1 MLLVQPRRPFRRV
14 FLEDSSPMSVIPIRP
29 SSVSR
34 APSSATPRSQGPDAL
49 RDLRQLI
56 FGSPHPHP
64 LPSICDLLS
73 AAIALAEGTR
83 RKSILP
89 LAIAPAELVLLR
101 RGSDALVS
109 YYELDSTPDV
119 RVLDRA
125 LPLRQVL
132 DVAAEA
138 AARLGASDSDPTS
151 RRLMLRLAD
160 RARDLRVQDA
170 REVAAPILKRG
181 GALDAPRGEVPLAF
195 GFEASIVPVAD
206 PPRQT
211 TAHSDLHAL
220 LFDGALWAWVRGR
233 RIPLLRGPI
242 MVAISRM
249 VAAVRAML
257 EASSKGRAANVRLR
271 AGSFTVAVR
280 VARGTGAVQLSFGAP
295 RGAQVTVPELT
306 VEEAALP
313 ILRLASDVLRA
324 LISVDRGQ
332 TRNLRVSSLREEVRT
347 LRRRA
352 RVRREPTRSLVHDDP
367 ERLRLAHRASRPELP
382 ADPSSS
388 LAPRALRFETRWESE
403 VEGLD
408 AASTF
413 LCGDRLVV
421 ATPRHTVALA
431 RDDGRLLWGHPQ
443 PASASFMTGTVLVRL
458 ANDGRLALCDV
469 EDGGTFAEAR
479 LVPRTEGP
487 PCGILAAGHDA
498 PPVAVL
504 AEGRD
509 GLVAVD
515 LRNGELRWRFSA
527 EGTGELAL
535 RRAGRILLVA
545 NGAGAVSAL
554 DVVTGELLWRL
565 GVDGERF
572 VARPAVSGD
581 VVVVVG
587 GEAGGDRGRLY
598 GVDLFS
604 GEMLWHRRLDVAPAS
619 EPIATMDVA
628 ALALGGARDATLAAF
643 EPRDGALRW
652 MVNDPG
658 ASLGGAC
665 LVLDGA
671 LLVNAP
677 AGHLAALDLGDGRLR
692 WSRNLAHPVADDV
705 PRRLEPV
712 LRGGALFVPSAQVHV
727 LRPNDGSSIG
737 LPLPSELVPDWTRV
751 DERGWV
757 YVAEESGHLCALAP
771 RATLTLVK

>member
-1 MLLVQPRRPFRRV
+1 MLLVQTRRPFCRV

-34 APSSATPRSQGPDAL
+34 TPSSATRRAPARDRTRAL
-49 RDLRQLI
+49 RALI
-56 FGSPHPHP
+56 FGSPQPHP

-73 AAIALAEGTR
+73 ATIALAEGTR

-101 RGSDALVS
+101 RGADVLVS
-109 YYELDSTPDV
+109 YYELDATPDV
-119 RVLDRA
+119 RFLDRA
-125 LPLRQVL
+125 LPLRQLL
-132 DVAAEA
+132 DVAAQA
-138 AARLGASDSDPTS
+138 AAGLGASDSDPTS

-160 RARDLRVQDA
+160 RARDLDVQDA
-170 REVAAPILKRG
+170 RPVAAPILKRG
-181 GALDAPRGEVPLAF
+181 GAIDAPRGDVPLAF

-220 LFDGALWAWVRGR
+220 LFDGGLWAWVRGR

-257 EASSKGRAANVRLR
+257 EATTKGRAANVRLR
-271 AGSFTVAVR
+271 AGSFTVGVR
-280 VARGTGAVQLSFGAP
+280 VARGAESVQLSFGAP
-295 RGAQVTVPELT
+295 HGAQVTVPELT

-352 RVRREPTRSLVHDDP
+352 RARREPTRSLVHDDP
-367 ERLRLAHRASRPELP
+367 ERLRLAHRASRPEMP
-382 ADPSSS
+382 AEHASP
-388 LAPRALRFETRWESE
+388 APRALRFETRWESE
-403 VEGLD
+403 IEGLD

-421 ATPRHTVALA
+421 ATPRHTVAVA
-431 RDDGRLLWGHPQ
+431 RDDGRVLWGHPQ

-469 EDGGTFAEAR
+469 EDGGTFAQTR

-515 LRNGELRWRFSA
+515 LRNGELRWRFCA

-572 VARPAVSGD
+572 VLRPAVSGD
-581 VVVVVG
+581 VVLAVG
-587 GEAGGDRGRLY
+587 GEAGGDEGRLY

-604 GEMLWHRRLDVAPAS
+604 GEMLWRRRLEVAPAS
-619 EPIATMDVA
+619 EPIATSDVA

-643 EPRDGALRW
+643 EPRDGSLRW

-658 ASLGGAC
+658 ASLGGEC

-671 LLVNAP
+671 LIVNAP
-677 AGHLAALDLGDGRLR
+677 AGQIAALDLGDGRIR

-757 YVAEESGHLCALAP
+757 YIAEESGHLCALAP